1 MSGTGNTPNS
11 HLSIPAH
18 PDAGAVARRAVTEWL
33 GNHPRLDDA
42 LLAVTELVNNAV
54 IHGGLH
60 DGQQVTVGVEDGT
73 GVRLTVRHA
82 GVPFRADEVP
92 ALSPDPIASR
102 GLALVGK
109 ITDRWGVDTDGD
121 QVTAWF
127 EVGPSFSDLNGGVE
141 PSAHP
146 SQI

>member
-1 MSGTGNTPNS
+1 MSGTGNAPNS
-11 HLSIPAH
+11 HLSIPAR
-18 PDAGAVARRAVTEWL
+18 PDAGAAARRAVTAWL

-60 DGQQVTVGVEDGT
+60 DGEQVTVGVEDGT

-82 GVPFRADEVP
+82 GVPFRADGVSG
-92 ALSPDPIASR
+92 LSPVPSASR
-102 GLALVGK
+102 GLALVST

-121 QVTAWF
+121 EVIAWF

-141 PSAHP
+141 PSATP